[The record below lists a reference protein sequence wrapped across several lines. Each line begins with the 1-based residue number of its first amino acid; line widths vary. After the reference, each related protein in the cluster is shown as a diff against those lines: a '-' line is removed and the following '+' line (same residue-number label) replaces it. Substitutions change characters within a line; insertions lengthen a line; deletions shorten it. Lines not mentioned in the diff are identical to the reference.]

1 MMDGGRPALCLAIPL
16 RDAKE
21 SDALARTFNS
31 IVAAGFTASPEVLV
45 QVGQRQRDAF
55 SLDLLDHPC
64 SPSWSFQS
72 DGGIYAAMNTLLHRA
87 TSDRILFVGAGD
99 VVLPGL
105 AAAAS
110 RWKTEAVVPDILQLG
125 GVRLP
130 DAEPGVPDRYP
141 ARWDG
146 SLRWR
151 NTTHHQG
158 MACPRKHLL
167 EAGGFREDL
176 AVLGDYAMNLTLWQ
190 AGIQAEWTPG
200 EDWVSVQP
208 GGVSRQFTPGLYAE
222 EKHMKR
228 EVLQPGPIRWVQPL
242 WIALKSRWK
251 RSRQPGR

>member
-1 MMDGGRPALCLAIPL
+1 MMDADRPSLCLAIPL
-16 RDAKE
+16 LDARE
-21 SDALARTFNS
+21 SDALSRTLDS
-31 IVAAGFTASPEVLV
+31 VVAAGFTSAPEVLI
-45 QVGQRQRDAF
+45 QVGQGNREAF

-64 SPSWSFQS
+64 SPDWSFLM
-72 DGGIYAAMNTLLHRA
+72 DNGIYSAMNVLINRS

-99 VVLPGL
+99 LILPGL
-105 AAAAS
+105 ATAS
-110 RWKTEAVVPDILQLG
+110 TRWSKHSASTDVIQLG

-130 DAEPGVPDRYP
+130 NAESGVPIHYP

-190 AGIQAEWTPG
+190 AGVQAEWTDG

-208 GGVSRQFTPGLYAE
+208 GGLSRQFTPTLYAE
-222 EKHMKR
+222 ERTMKR
-228 EVLQPGPIRWVQPL
+228 TVLLPGPARWVQPL
-242 WIALKSRWK
+242 WIALKSSWK